1 MEGKV
6 LLYGPIDAAGMDV
19 LRQAG
24 LTAEIPEKLDSGH
37 LEAIAADYDAIL
49 VRGMVPL
56 PGAVLE
62 KAVRCRVVSRHGV
75 GLETID
81 VDAATRLHIPVVNT
95 PGANANAVAEQAVG
109 LMLDV
114 LKHSCFLNERMK
126 QHQDY
131 QVRLRVTCHEL
142 AGRTLGLVGL
152 GNIGRRVAGICGA
165 GFGMKVVGYDPCLGQ
180 AELDAMGCAIE
191 AQPDLDAVLRRADVL
206 SLHAPGGE
214 KPLIGEREL
223 ALMKAGSVLIN
234 TARGTLVD
242 EAALARAL
250 RDGHLLGAGLDVMA
264 SEPPPAEHPFYRM
277 DNVVLLPH
285 TAALTR
291 ESNRAMAVRAATA
304 LVRVLRGERP
314 EALANPEVWNAR
326 RR

>member
-6 LLYGPIDAAGMDV
+6 LLYGPIDASGMDIM
-19 LRQAG
+19 RQAG
-24 LTAEIPEKLDSGH
+24 LTVDIPENLDAGH
-37 LEAIAADYDAIL
+37 LEGIAAGYDAIL
-49 VRGMVPL
+49 VRGMAPL
-56 PGAVLE
+56 PGSVLK
-62 KAVRCRVVSRHGV
+62 KAARCRVVSRHGV

-81 VDAATRLHIPVVNT
+81 VVAATRLHIPVANT

-126 QHQDY
+126 KAQDY
-131 QVRLRVTCHEL
+131 QIRLRVTCHEL

-152 GNIGRRVAGICGA
+152 GNIGRRVAHICGM
-165 GFGMKVVGYDPCLGQ
+165 GFGMKVVGYDPCIGQ

-191 AQPDLDAVLRRADVL
+191 ALPDMEAVLRRADVL
-206 SLHAPGGE
+206 SLHAPGGK
-214 KPLIGEREL
+214 KPLIGKREL
-223 ALMKAGSVLIN
+223 AQMKEGSVLVN
-234 TARGTLVD
+234 TARGTLID
-242 EAALARAL
+242 EAALAGAL
-250 RDGHLLGAGLDVMA
+250 KDGHLLGAGLDVMA
-264 SEPPPAEHPFYRM
+264 AEPPPAEHPFYHM

-291 ESNRAMAVRAATA
+291 ESNRAMAVRSATA
-304 LVRVLRGERP
+304 LVQVLRGERP
-314 EALANPEVWNAR
+314 EALANPEVWDSR